1 MSRTGDVKNS
11 VASIFSFERKMA
23 AKKGLKPEEKEESE
37 DQSAAEERRKEEE
50 NEAQTDEATFGKEKE
65 AQKIKI

>member
-1 MSRTGDVKNS
+1 
-11 VASIFSFERKMA
+11 MA

-50 NEAQTDEATFGKEKE
+50 NEAQTDEATFVKEKE